1 MQFLRKRSFVIF
13 ITVSILA
20 VLVGGYWYFYG
31 YRPQQLLKSFQNEY
45 KKGVDAQQAG
55 DLNASIAA
63 FNESLKNAPSDLA
76 EVRRK
81 INIASLEF
89 RRNEGD
95 DRVDAVKTYREI
107 LENSSLPASYRASAI
122 SRLMNFLDASRDE
135 EFAKKEIF
143 KGELLEPFLKEGD
156 VWLAERRAY
165 ELSSQLSPSPTTA
178 FLIAGWY
185 NRQLLENKSLTQT
198 AKTEYLAK
206 LKEWTRKGES
216 LLPLMASQNYS
227 KSQAAFAYMLAGIEK
242 GGIAQFFDRNYSPSE
257 YAFKEALKFLGDVS
271 NDADSYN
278 LGFFVRFNY
287 AAMLAEAFGGKR
299 LTDIRVLLQPVI
311 APPPPQFQNYPFSFY
326 EFLENENSPAHKDY
340 IARKRIVLLSGL
352 MPEFKSF
359 LDSRGLK
366 YE

>member
-257 YAFKEALKFLGDVS
+257 YAFKEALKFLERFFCQVQLRGDACGSVRWKT
-271 NDADSYN
+271 ADRHTSSASTGN
-278 LGFFVRFNY
+278 RSASASIPELSFFFLRVFRERKFACAQGLYCEEKNCPFKRAY
-287 AAMLAEAFGGKR
+287 A
-299 LTDIRVLLQPVI
+299 RVQE
-311 APPPPQFQNYPFSFY
+311 FS
-326 EFLENENSPAHKDY
+326 
-340 IARKRIVLLSGL
+340 
-352 MPEFKSF
+352 
-359 LDSRGLK
+359 
-366 YE
+366 